1 MGRGYERLE
10 RLRAALISLREV
22 EVECAAAV
30 EAKRQEVQNAIA
42 DIKQMGGEVL
52 ATGDEG
58 DSETPEQLTAR
69 KTVLWHQA
77 CSDLEPILHYC
88 KARERKVGAFD
99 VNKSVAELIYECLE
113 RVRQE
118 FDPDPDA

>member
-10 RLRAALISLREV
+10 RLRAALISLREI

-42 DIKQMGGEVL
+42 DIKRTGGDVL

-58 DSETPEQLTAR
+58 DIETPEQLTAR
-69 KTVLWHQA
+69 KVILWHQA

-88 KARERKVGAFD
+88 RASQRILGAQD
-99 VNKSVAELIYECLE
+99 LGKSVSAILYECLNA
-113 RVRQE
+113 VRQE
-118 FDPDPDA
+118 FDPD

>member
-42 DIKQMGGEVL
+42 DIKQMGGAVL
-52 ATGDEG
+52 ATGD
-58 DSETPEQLTAR
+58 DDYETPEQITAR
-69 KTVLWHQA
+69 KTVLWHQC

-88 KARERKVGAFD
+88 SAGERLIGPTD
-99 VNKSVAELIYECLE
+99 MGRSVSAILYECLN
-113 RVRQE
+113 RTRQE
-118 FDPDPDA
+118 FNPD